1 MRHITDTVRRHRL
14 PPPGLEELARDCL
27 RLREI
32 YEQAYDWSPPEPP
45 PPERTATR
53 TMRQYIK
60 AWITQWDLQRLIG
73 ANVGI
78 VEQIARQQLPG
89 GRAVRRGAA
98 AAAGRRDGVI
108 ASACTGVL
116 AL

>member
-1 MRHITDTVRRHRL
+1 MTGV
-14 PPPGLEELARDCL
+14 
-27 RLREI
+27 
-32 YEQAYDWSPPEPP
+32 PPEPP

-78 VEQIARQQLPG
+78 VEQSLGSNYQEDALFGEVLPPPPEDELG
-89 GRAVRRGAA
+89 
-98 AAAGRRDGVI
+98 
-108 ASACTGVL
+108 
-116 AL
+116 